1 MTVLRRRLR
10 AEGHCSGVV
19 AALVAELAERFGLEP
34 EAAYRLRLAADEL
47 TTNALTHGYG
57 PPGGVLDLAGGADA
71 AGVWVRIEDEAP
83 PFDPRSHRPVPRR
96 TPGGYGLTLAA
107 AAVDVLAYEHAAG
120 RNRTT
125 LILRRPPADTDGPGK
140 DGNDGDPHPGG
151 R

>member
-19 AALVAELAERFGLEP
+19 AALVAELAQRFDLDP

-57 PPGGVLDLAGGADA
+57 PPGGVLELAGGADA

-83 PFDPRSHRPVPRR
+83 PFDPRCHRPAPRR
-96 TPGGYGLTLAA
+96 TPGGFGLTLAA
-107 AAVDVLAYEHAAG
+107 AAVDVLAYEHAGG

-125 LILRRPPADTDGPGK
+125 LIIRRPGADPDDAVR
-140 DGNDGDPHPGG
+140 DGNDRDSHPGG
-151 R
+151 G